1 VLYCV
6 HAVLCSVL
14 CRISHHF
21 RVLLNKIPLHT
32 ALCAVSYSLL
42 YALYTVH
49 CIMYTLNCMM
59 YAVHCTHSAYYYLED
74 SCEDEFVCV
83 HVCVCIHVCVRK
95 FAVLTTILEQYQFP
109 L

>member
-1 VLYCV
+1 MF
-6 HAVLCSVL
+6 CSV
-14 CRISHHF
+14 RISHHF

-42 YALYTVH
+42 YALY
-49 CIMYTLNCMM
+49 
-59 YAVHCTHSAYYYLED
+59 AVHCTHGAYYYLED

-83 HVCVCIHVCVRK
+83 HVCVCIYVRVRK
-95 FAVLTTILEQYQFP
+95 YAVLTTILEQYQFP